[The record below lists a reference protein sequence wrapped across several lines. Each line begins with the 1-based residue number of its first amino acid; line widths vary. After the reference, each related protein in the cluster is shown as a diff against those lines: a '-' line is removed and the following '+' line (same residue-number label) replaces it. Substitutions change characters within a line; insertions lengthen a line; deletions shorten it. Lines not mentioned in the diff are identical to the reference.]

1 MMLQRLPITARVPLI
16 VTLFMIAVSIFTS
29 ERVLSRL
36 AETQVRHVQALAD
49 VYVDG
54 LALALVDSIVREDVW
69 QVFDVLDRSREK
81 PSEIKPAETIVAG
94 PDEFVIASSHPLAIP
109 SQVRVPE
116 RFTKPLRE
124 HGRVAIAD
132 DEKLAYVQREV
143 RYENLRIGAIYAA
156 LDIAPLIAERHAV
169 LWTLVLT
176 NALLTLMLAGAAWLI
191 VARMMRPMAVLTSHI
206 ERSHSAT
213 LHPYPMR

>member
-29 ERVLSRL
+29 GKGGFCRL

-132 DEKLAYVQREV
+132 DDKLADVQREV

-156 LDIAPLIAERHAV
+156 LDIAPLIAERHAGV
-169 LWTLVLT
+169 VDARPDQRT
-176 NALLTLMLAGAAWLI
+176 ADSDAGRCSVVDRRQNDAADGC
-191 VARMMRPMAVLTSHI
+191 SHQP
-206 ERSHSAT
+206 S
-213 LHPYPMR
+213 